1 MYLTTAETARA
12 LGATVR
18 TIQIWFERGQL
29 KGGKTPGGHR
39 RISIASVIERAQVM
53 GVDPNFDADSEAT
66 RLGSALYEVS
76 AEFSQHLVMH
86 GIKPDAMPALRRARS
101 ILGCTCPGN

>member
-12 LGATVR
+12 LGTTVR
-18 TIQIWFERGQL
+18 TIQIWFGRGQL

-39 RISIASVIERAQVM
+39 RISMASVIELAQVM

-76 AEFSQHLVMH
+76 AEFSRHLVMQ
-86 GIKPDAMPALRRARS
+86 GIQPDAMPALRRARS
-101 ILGCTCPGN
+101 ILGCACPGN

>member
-12 LGATVR
+12 LGTTVR
-18 TIQIWFERGQL
+18 TIQIWFGRGQL

-39 RISIASVIERAQVM
+39 RISMASVIELAQAM
-53 GVDPNFDADSEAT
+53 GVDPNFDEDSEAT

-86 GIKPDAMPALRRARS
+86 GIQPDAMPALRRARS
-101 ILGCTCPGN
+101 ILGCSA